1 MDVIGMIL
9 SEANMRKAVDRV
21 KRNRGAPGVD
31 GMPVDELPGYFA
43 EHGEEIKAS
52 IRNGTYKPSP
62 IRRVC
67 MPKPNGEKRPLG
79 IPTAIDRVVQQAVA
93 QVLTH
98 IFDDTFSEHSH
109 GFRPGRSAHGAMA
122 ECLGYLEEG
131 YAWVVDIDI
140 RRFFDT
146 VNHDRLISIL
156 RMRMNDAR
164 TLRLIRSFLRSG
176 VMENGL
182 ATESEEGVPQGSP
195 LSPILSN
202 ICLDRLGKELEGRGL
217 KFVRYADDCNMFV
230 KSRRAAE
237 RVLASVS
244 AWLERRLCLRAN
256 EEKSMAVP
264 ANKSQFLGF
273 RFWKRSNG
281 WRLRVDEKRKQRLKD
296 KVKEITKRNKA
307 VARPL
312 AFTFIKLNQTA
323 RGWINYFSIACM
335 KTFMGEF
342 GGWMRHKARVA
353 ILKQWKKPRTIY
365 RNLMA
370 LNKRFGCG
378 MGDNEIYKVANSR
391 LGLYRSAGYDT
402 VNYLLSPKVLAMP
415 KEDRPGLVNPL
426 EYYLGRFVNK

>member
-31 GMPVDELPGYFA
+31 GMPVDDLPGYFA

-62 IRRVC
+62 IRRVYI
-67 MPKPNGEKRPLG
+67 PKPNGEKRPLG

-98 IFDDTFSEHSH
+98 IFDGTFSEHSH

-131 YAWVVDIDI
+131 YVWVVDIDI

-202 ICLDRLGKELEGRGL
+202 IYLDRLDKELEGRGL
-217 KFVRYADDCNMFV
+217 KF
-230 KSRRAAE
+230 E

-244 AWLERRLCLRAN
+244 ACWKEGCASGRTRRNPWSSLRTRASFWDSGSGN
-256 EEKSMAVP
+256 AAMAGG
-264 ANKSQFLGF
+264 S
-273 RFWKRSNG
+273 G
-281 WRLRVDEKRKQRLKD
+281 W
-296 KVKEITKRNKA
+296 TKRGSNA
-307 VARPL
+307 
-312 AFTFIKLNQTA
+312 
-323 RGWINYFSIACM
+323 
-335 KTFMGEF
+335 
-342 GGWMRHKARVA
+342 
-353 ILKQWKKPRTIY
+353 
-365 RNLMA
+365 
-370 LNKRFGCG
+370 
-378 MGDNEIYKVANSR
+378 
-391 LGLYRSAGYDT
+391 
-402 VNYLLSPKVLAMP
+402 
-415 KEDRPGLVNPL
+415 
-426 EYYLGRFVNK
+426 

>member
-31 GMPVDELPGYFA
+31 GMPVDDLPGYFA

-62 IRRVC
+62 IRRVYI
-67 MPKPNGEKRPLG
+67 PKPNGEKRPLG

-98 IFDDTFSEHSH
+98 IFDGTFSEHSH

-131 YAWVVDIDI
+131 YVWVVDIDI

-202 ICLDRLGKELEGRGL
+202 IYLDRLDKELEGRGL
-217 KFVRYADDCNMFV
+217 KFVMYADDCNRHAGKKAV
-230 KSRRAAE
+230 PQGE
-237 RVLASVS
+237 RGEIHGRPCEQEPVSGIQVLETQQ
-244 AWLERRLCLRAN
+244 WLEAQGGRKEEATPKGQGEGNHQEKQGGGKAAGVHVHQAEPNGKGVDKLFQHRMHEDIHGRVRGMDEAQGEGGNPQAMEEASDDIQEPDGAEQEVRL
-256 EEKSMAVP
+256 
-264 ANKSQFLGF
+264 
-273 RFWKRSNG
+273 WNG
-281 WRLRVDEKRKQRLKD
+281 RQ
-296 KVKEITKRNKA
+296 
-307 VARPL
+307 
-312 AFTFIKLNQTA
+312 
-323 RGWINYFSIACM
+323 
-335 KTFMGEF
+335 
-342 GGWMRHKARVA
+342 
-353 ILKQWKKPRTIY
+353 
-365 RNLMA
+365 
-370 LNKRFGCG
+370 
-378 MGDNEIYKVANSR
+378 
-391 LGLYRSAGYDT
+391 
-402 VNYLLSPKVLAMP
+402 
-415 KEDRPGLVNPL
+415 
-426 EYYLGRFVNK
+426 